1 MSKADEIRSLLF
13 QKLEKDF
20 MDDKKQNLSIQQY
33 ILEIE
38 DFLVNN

>member
-1 MSKADEIRSLLF
+1 MEQDKIRDLLYK
-13 QKLEKDF
+13 KLEEDF
-20 MDDKKQNLSIQQY
+20 MNEEKRKLSIQQY

>member
-1 MSKADEIRSLLF
+1 MEKDKIRDLLYK
-13 QKLEKDF
+13 KLEEDF
-20 MDDKKQNLSIQQY
+20 MNEEKRKLSIQQY